1 MSNAIEVNYKNHRG
15 EIRKRLIIPKTIH
28 FGVTKHHPKPQW
40 LLLCWDLEKK
50 AMRDYA
56 LADCDFRMI
65 GDRVNRIIDEN
76 PETPWKAIRDIY
88 TEVAK

>member
-15 EIRKRLIIPKTIH
+15 ETRKRLIIPNSIRFAATE
-28 FGVTKHHPKPQW
+28 HHPKPQW
-40 LLLCWDLEKK
+40 ILSCLDLEKK
-50 AMRDYA
+50 AYRDYA

-76 PETPWKAIRDIY
+76 PETPWKAIRDICI
-88 TEVAK
+88 EVAK